1 MPEFESGYSVSI
13 LVGVEASYF
22 TKHFK
27 TSPVSHDR
35 RGSQLLER
43 RVDKQRYLDF
53 ASVHV
58 EDAEDALDDL
68 LLEFLKFRL
77 QHRVFFEDQS
87 CFLLEMHLF
96 VVAHV
101 FE

>member
-1 MPEFESGYSVSI
+1 MENI
-13 LVGVEASYF
+13 
-22 TKHFK
+22 
-27 TSPVSHDR
+27 
-35 RGSQLLER
+35 
-43 RVDKQRYLDF
+43 
-53 ASVHV
+53 V